1 MSNIKTDNNG
11 CRGRAGPGRPKGSV
25 NKVSGILKDAILLAA
40 ENAGN
45 EDGGNGLVSYLEKQA
60 VDHPTAF
67 MTLLGKVL
75 PMQVAAE
82 VEVAPPSPTDHNPRQ
97 LARAVL
103 QLIHKANVENEKENK
118 MLTDTGVPVG

>member
-1 MSNIKTDNNG
+1 MTNKQTDYNG
-11 CRGRAGPGRPKGSV
+11 CRGQAGPGRPKGSV

-40 ENAGN
+40 ENAGK

-75 PMQVAAE
+75 PMQVSAE
-82 VEVAPPSPTDHNPRQ
+82 VENKSPPATPDNRQ
-97 LARAVL
+97 MARAVL
-103 QLIHKANVENEKENK
+103 QLIHKAQTER
-118 MLTDTGVPVG
+118 